1 MIELSNIHFQY
12 PKSMKEKYIPL
23 KDVATHSHGPEGEH
37 VHTGLAFTTWLNF
50 QMAIAQAD
58 AIRMKLKRF

>member
-1 MIELSNIHFQY
+1 M
-12 PKSMKEKYIPL
+12 SMKEKYIPL
-23 KDVATHSHGPEGEH
+23 KDVTTHSHGPEGEH